1 MITIVIAQDENKIKD
16 ALLKMLR
23 EEGYS
28 VSANPD
34 GKNGVIKIADA
45 DSIQNLDSFKE
56 KVIKLSETLYREKK
70 GVLYKSILEAVE
82 KPLLEDVLERTEG
95 NQLKAAK
102 ILGINRN
109 TIRTKIK
116 KLSIDV
122 SKWKDLR

>member
-23 EEGYS
+23 QEGYS
-28 VSANPD
+28 ISDNPD
-34 GKNGVIKIADA
+34 GKNDVIKIANA

-82 KPLLEDVLERTEG
+82 KPLIEDVLERTEG

-122 SKWKDLR
+122 SKWKE

>member
-82 KPLLEDVLERTEG
+82 KPLIEDVLERTEG
-95 NQLKAAK
+95 NQLKAAD

-122 SKWKDLR
+122 AKWKC

>member
-23 EEGYS
+23 QEGYS
-28 VSANPD
+28 ISDNPD
-34 GKNGVIKIADA
+34 GKNDVIKIANS

-82 KPLLEDVLERTEG
+82 KPLIEDVLERTEG
-95 NQLKAAK
+95 NQLKAAN

-122 SKWKDLR
+122 SKWKE